1 MTVKFKIENLPNDDL
16 KELSSLIGIDNTITL
31 CRLFG
36 GTSLYIPKADIFNR
50 HSRNMSIFNDYKKG
64 YTYNTLS
71 RKYDLTVV
79 MIRNI
84 IASFL

>member
-16 KELSSLIGIDNTITL
+16 KELTNLIGIENTITL

-36 GTSLYIPKADIFNR
+36 GTSLYIPKADLFNR
-50 HSRNMSIFNDYKKG
+50 HSRNMSILDDYKKG
-64 YTYNTLS
+64 YTYNKLS
-71 RKYDLTVV
+71 KKYDLTVV

-84 IASFL
+84 ISSFL